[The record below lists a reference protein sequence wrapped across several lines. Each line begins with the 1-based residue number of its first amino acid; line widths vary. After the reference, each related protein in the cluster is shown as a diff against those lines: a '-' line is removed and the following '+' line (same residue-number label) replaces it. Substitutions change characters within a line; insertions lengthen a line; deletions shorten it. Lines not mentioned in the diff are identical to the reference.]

1 MASRQTWIWSATAA
15 FVVASA
21 LTLVIGRSGGCDD
34 ERPALDEH
42 VGDKGRA
49 IAEAE
54 PRSQELSAARQK
66 FAEASDAQLV
76 VLGAEIERHATTN
89 DTPRERIESLRR
101 DHALLREQR
110 RQVLEATDSTFQ
122 AALTDFETQV
132 RTVREQL
139 DRVDEGRP
147 L

>member
-49 IAEAE
+49 VGEAA

-89 DTPRERIESLRR
+89 DAPRERIESLRR

-139 DRVDEGRP
+139 ERVDEGRP